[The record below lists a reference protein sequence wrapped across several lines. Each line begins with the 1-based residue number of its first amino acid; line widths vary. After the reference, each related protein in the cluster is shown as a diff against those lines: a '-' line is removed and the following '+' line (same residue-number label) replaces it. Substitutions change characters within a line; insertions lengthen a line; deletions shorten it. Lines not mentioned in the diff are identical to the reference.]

1 MTAAEPSGRR
11 RRRRLRPRLFGYAAA
26 LALGV
31 LATVVYGWAGFW
43 LGVGL
48 LVLTRLAVWA
58 LPLIKLSYASPSKG
72 PRSSSG

>member
-1 MTAAEPSGRR
+1 MTATDPSGRR

-26 LALGV
+26 LALAIV
-31 LATVVYGWAGFW
+31 ATTVYGWAGFW

-58 LPLIKLSYASPSKG
+58 LPLIRLSYAG
-72 PRSSSG
+72 PTKEP

>member
-1 MTAAEPSGRR
+1 MTATDPSGHR
-11 RRRRLRPRLFGYAAA
+11 RRRRLRPRVFGYAAA

-31 LATVVYGWAGFW
+31 IAAVVYGWAGFW

-58 LPLIKLSYASPSKG
+58 LPLIKLSYAGAPKG
-72 PRSSSG
+72 P